1 MVERA
6 DIHAG
11 NKEELWARTTTRWFG
26 RYFLEK
32 ESSVKDTDA

>member
-6 DIHAG
+6 DIRAG
-11 NKEELWARTTTRWFG
+11 NKEELWARATTKWAG

-32 ESSVKDTDA
+32 ESSVKETDT